1 MHPNRKI
8 SSTFNSSKS
17 AEVQNKEQS
26 TFMNQVHISQQNSL
40 PANALYKRKTMP
52 ADSAHFK
59 SLLSRHDDLDCESEK
74 AREYDD
80 VGGVLILRT
89 RLRIT
94 EEAQEIDEP
103 RRRTL

>member
-1 MHPNRKI
+1 M

-26 TFMNQVHISQQNSL
+26 TFMNQVLISQQNSL
-40 PANALYKRKTMP
+40 PANTLSKGRTLP
-52 ADSAHFK
+52 ADSAHYK
-59 SLLSRHDDLDCESEK
+59 SLLSRHDDLD
-74 AREYDD
+74 
-80 VGGVLILRT
+80 LRT

-94 EEAQEIDEP
+94 DEAQETDEP